1 VFPVKST
8 TYGHKKDDP
17 VAKLKQFEDA
27 LPTPMIDEIKC
38 GSFGAFGID
47 NSVSDL
53 LKEVG
58 FAHGVARLGCS
69 KRSGRDIPVLIML
82 MILRPLLHVNSI
94 FMFCRGHYL
103 SVFNTGK
110 DAFYRILQHPVPW
123 RSIHWSLVKRLV
135 PLWRQK
141 DVGEGYLVADTTV
154 VAKRGKEIEG
164 ACWHHDHTTG
174 RSTAGFET
182 TQLVWINNAGCL
194 VLDAALRLS
203 KKPLIADLSD
213 RLGARFDGRS
223 LLGKRVKESADHT
236 KLDHTLAMV
245 KRAVDAGIPAKYF
258 LADAWFDSLGFLS
271 DVRELGLI
279 PLVRMKRGNTKFWY
293 DNKEYDVKE
302 LWAGF
307 AKAKTRKVIRS
318 LKFKGT
324 HLDVFHPE
332 LGLVRLFFMHL
343 IDPAKGSKEWA
354 VFITTDTSM
363 AISAMVEHYANRF
376 GIEVFYKESKQYLGF
391 MKESVR
397 SFEAVTAC
405 LHIAA
410 MRHAVLSSLAV
421 LKGVKREE
429 VSNGVAALSY
439 AQKLWNVF
447 RLLIAKAIHG
457 IENIGSDVKE
467 QILETVN
474 QAVDTWLRSALLMD
488 VSGSRR
494 QILAE
499 SNCES

>member
-1 VFPVKST
+1 M
-8 TYGHKKDDP
+8 
-17 VAKLKQFEDA
+17 AKLKQFEDA
-27 LPTPMIDEIKC
+27 LPTPMIDEIKS

-53 LKEVG
+53 LKEIG
-58 FAHGVARLGCS
+58 FAKGVAQLGCS

-82 MILRPLLHVNSI
+82 MIIRPLLHVDSI
-94 FMFCRGHYL
+94 FMFSRGHYL

-110 DAFYRILQHPVPW
+110 DAFYRILQHPIPW
-123 RSIHWSLVKRLV
+123 RSIHWSLVKLLV

-141 DVGEGYLVADTTV
+141 DFGVGYLVADTTV
-154 VAKRGKEIEG
+154 RAKRGKEIEG

-182 TQLVWINNAGCL
+182 TQLVWVNNSGCL
-194 VLDAALRLS
+194 VLDAALRFS
-203 KKPLIADLSD
+203 KKPLIADLLD
-213 RLGARFDGRS
+213 RLSARLDGRS
-223 LLGKRVKESADHT
+223 LFGKRFKESAAQT
-236 KLDHTLAMV
+236 KLEHTLAMV
-245 KRAVDAGIPAKYF
+245 TRAVATGIPAKYF
-258 LADAWFDSLGFLS
+258 LADAWFDSVGFLS
-271 DVRELGLI
+271 DIRERGLI
-279 PLVRMKRGNTKFWY
+279 PIVRMKRGNTKFWY
-293 DNKEYDVKE
+293 NGKEYDVKE
-302 LWAGF
+302 LWSGF
-307 AKAKTRKVIRS
+307 AKARTRKVIKTLR
-318 LKFKGT
+318 FKGT

-343 IDPAKGSKEWA
+343 IDPATGSKEWA
-354 VFITTDTSM
+354 VFITTDTTM
-363 AISAMVEHYANRF
+363 AISSMVEHYAYRF

-391 MKESVR
+391 MDESVR

-429 VSNGVAALSY
+429 VTHSLAALSY

-447 RLLIAKAIHG
+447 RFLITKAIHD
-457 IENIGSDVKE
+457 IENIGNDVKE
-467 QILETVN
+467 QILETIN
-474 QAVDTWLRSALLMD
+474 QVVEVWLRSALLMD

-499 SNCES
+499 TNCES

>member
-1 VFPVKST
+1 VR
-8 TYGHKKDDP
+8 KKDKT

-27 LPTPMIDEIKC
+27 LPTPMIDEIKSS
-38 GSFGAFGID
+38 SFGAFGID

-53 LKEVG
+53 LNEVG
-58 FAHGVARLGCS
+58 FAQGVARLGCS
-69 KRSGRDIPVLIML
+69 KRSGRNIPVLIML
-82 MILRPLLHVNSI
+82 MVLRPLLHVDSI
-94 FMFCRGHYL
+94 FMFSRGHYL

-123 RSIHWSLVKRLV
+123 RSIHWSLVKRLA
-135 PLWRQK
+135 PLWQQK
-141 DVGEGYLVADTTV
+141 NVGVGYLVADTTV

-182 TQLVWINNAGCL
+182 TQLVWVTNVGCL
-194 VLDAALRLS
+194 VLDAALRFS
-203 KKPLIADLSD
+203 KKPLIPDLSD
-213 RLGARFDGRS
+213 RLSARFDGRS
-223 LLGKRVKESADHT
+223 LLGKRYKESADQT

-245 KRAVDAGIPAKYF
+245 KKAVDADIQAKYF

-271 DVRELGLI
+271 DVRELGII
-279 PLVRMKRGNTKFWY
+279 PIVRMKRGNTKFWY
-293 DNKEYDVKE
+293 NDKQYDVKE
-302 LWAGF
+302 LWSGF
-307 AKAKTRKVIRS
+307 AKARTRKVIKS
-318 LKFKGT
+318 LRFKGT
-324 HLDVFHPE
+324 HMDVLHPE
-332 LGLVRLFFMHL
+332 IGLVRLFFMHL
-343 IDPAKGSKEWA
+343 IDPTQGSKDWA
-354 VFITTDTSM
+354 VFITTDTEM
-363 AISAMVEHYANRF
+363 AISSMVEHYAHRF

-421 LKGVKREE
+421 LKGIKREQ
-429 VSNGVAALSY
+429 VSHSLAALSY

-447 RLLIAKAIHG
+447 QLLITKAIHN
-457 IENIGSDVKE
+457 IENIGSDIKD
-467 QILETVN
+467 QILETIN
-474 QAVDTWLRSALLMD
+474 QAVGAWLRSALLMD

-494 QILAE
+494 QLLAE
-499 SNCES
+499 TNCES